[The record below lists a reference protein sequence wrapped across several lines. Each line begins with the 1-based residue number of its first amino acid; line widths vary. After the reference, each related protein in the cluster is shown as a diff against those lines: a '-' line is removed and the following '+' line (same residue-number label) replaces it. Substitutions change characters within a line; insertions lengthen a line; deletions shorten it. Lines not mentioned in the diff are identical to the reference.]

1 MENKV
6 QKGLSMAIKGYSNF
20 LYGFIKVISI
30 HSNYI
35 LDNVVRSVSTS
46 MGTTSDK
53 KNIQSDYRKIGN
65 DIRKAIGEYERTKS

>member
-6 QKGLSMAIKGYSNF
+6 QKGLSMAVKGYSNF
-20 LYGFIKVISI
+20 LYGFIKVISV
-30 HSNYI
+30 HSNSI
-35 LDNVVRSVSTS
+35 LDNVVGSISTT

-65 DIRKAIGEYERTKS
+65 DMRKAIGEYERTEL